1 MLKNIIGT
9 KSFKIFNLT
18 ILALVFVPFVISCS
32 QDKKDAEPDQVFH
45 EVEDYTIKYK
55 LEGASDA
62 ERLVYSQDWG
72 KCVMEITGNQKII
85 ASMENGQQYVTSINI
100 DTNTGTKMA
109 NPIYQ
114 SLLES
119 LNAKTP
125 KEFNFAI
132 LEKMGGKVVG
142 EKTILGNKCQVWE
155 MAEGAQ
161 KTCLTED
168 GIILETESS
177 VSGTDRRQIATEVI
191 RGSTEGVDACS
202 PGDAKIE
209 VKNMNQLIQDKPL
222 ELSGENEEPSKVDNE
237 KTETKKAEKEEV
249 KTDQPETQETS
260 EDTKE

>member
-1 MLKNIIGT
+1 MQKFFNSINGYKII
-9 KSFKIFNLT
+9 NLT
-18 ILALVFVPFVISCS
+18 ILALVIIPFVISCS
-32 QDKKDAEPDQVFH
+32 QEKKESEPGQVFH

-55 LEGASDA
+55 LEGAREG
-62 ERLVYSQDWG
+62 ERIVYSQDWG
-72 KCVMEITGNQKII
+72 RCVTEITGNQKII
-85 ASMENGQQYVTSINI
+85 ASMENGKQYVTSINL
-100 DTNTGTKMA
+100 DSNTGTKMA

-142 EKTILGNKCQVWE
+142 EKTILGNKCEVWE

-168 GIILETESS
+168 GIILESESNI
-177 VSGTDRRQIATEVI
+177 SGTERRQIVTEVI
-191 RGSTEGVDACS
+191 RGSTEGVDACD

-209 VKNMNQLIQDKPL
+209 FNNTNQLKTDQTID
-222 ELSGENEEPSKVDNE
+222 LSGGNEEPKQSNPE
-237 KTETKKAEKEEV
+237 QAETKETATDEMKSEEP
-249 KTDQPETQETS
+249 KKQETA
-260 EDTKE
+260 EETKE